1 MATIASLLIELGANV
16 ARLQQDMDRA
26 GRVVDR
32 WSKHTES
39 SVSAIK
45 TAFAGLGV
53 AIGVGSFVAGM
64 QRAIDK
70 ADAFDEM
77 AQKIGATAESVSE
90 LTYAFER
97 ESVSQ
102 EAAMKGLKTL
112 ATTMFEASQGGKEAV
127 AMFKGMGV
135 QFESLP
141 GVLRP
146 TDEVLLDLSE
156 RFANMRDG
164 PEKAALAVKLFGKAG
179 MDMIPFLNQGRTGI
193 AQLREEARRL
203 GVVVSTE
210 AAASAATFNDNLR
223 AVRASGEGLMMQLA
237 NNMLPSLTNIAKAMK
252 LAAEEGGVL
261 KAVIVGIGGAM
272 SEMFT
277 KSDEAQLRAVEQRLA
292 NLRKE
297 WTTMREAPGGWARN
311 GLDKRLDKKQ
321 AEIVAAMKEE
331 EEIKARIVARDKELA
346 AGRPKPKADLD
357 ARDFAAEGKT
367 KKDPD
372 ADLVWKQWVEW
383 EEEWAQVM
391 SEAAM
396 AADKMN
402 ERIRE
407 REMLENKWGD
417 TFEGMTNEE
426 IKEWERRKLAA
437 IDALREIEEENMRV
451 RAGFDENGNAIREV
465 KKEGNE
471 VAKDIGL
478 VFQSAAS
485 DAIREWK
492 GFKNLLKSVALDIA
506 QMMFKKAVVDPVG
519 KGASALID
527 AGIKAVFGGAR
538 ADGGPVMAGRTYL
551 VGERGPEL
559 FTPGSSGGITPNHA
573 LGGGGNTYVI
583 DARGADMGAV
593 ARIEQVLMRLAG
605 PGVTERRAVSAV
617 SDHRFRAG
625 VA

>member
-1 MATIASLLIELGANV
+1 MATVASLLIELGANV

-32 WSKHTES
+32 WSRNTEGA
-39 SVSAIK
+39 VSTIK
-45 TAFAGLGV
+45 AAFAGLGA

-70 ADAFDEM
+70 ADGFDEM
-77 AQKIGATAESVSE
+77 AQKIGATVEAVSE
-90 LTYAFER
+90 LTYAFDR

-112 ATTMFEASQGGKEAV
+112 SSAMFEASQGGREAV

-135 QFESLP
+135 EFETLP

-237 NNMLPSLTNIAKAMK
+237 NNMLPSLTNISKAMK

-277 KSDEAQLRAVEQRLA
+277 KSDEAQLRTVQQRLE

-311 GLDKRLDKKQ
+311 GLDRRLDKKQ
-321 AEIVAAMKEE
+321 SEILEAMREE
-331 EEIKARIVARDKELA
+331 EAIKARIVARDKELA
-346 AGRPKPKADLD
+346 AGRPKPTQD
-357 ARDFAAEGKT
+357 ATPRDFAADAGGRASQP
-367 KKDPD
+367 KDD
-372 ADLVWKQWVEW
+372 NLAARQWMEW
-383 EEEWAQVM
+383 EEEWAQIM

-407 REMLENKWGD
+407 REMLEHKWGD

-451 RAGFDENGNAIREV
+451 RAGFDENGNAIQAT
-465 KKEGNE
+465 KKEADG

-492 GFKNLLKSVALDIA
+492 GFRNLLKSVAVDIA
-506 QMMFKKAVVDPVG
+506 QMLFKRQVVDPLA
-519 KGASALID
+519 KGAGALLD

-559 FTPGSSGGITPNHA
+559 FTPGASGGITPNHA
-573 LGGGGNTYVI
+573 LGGGGVTVVQHISI
-583 DARGADMGAV
+583 DSRSDRASILQAMTAAKEQAKAEILASMQRGGTFARA
-593 ARIEQVLMRLAG
+593 
-605 PGVTERRAVSAV
+605 
-617 SDHRFRAG
+617 
-625 VA
+625 

>member
-32 WSKHTES
+32 WSRHTES

-53 AIGVGSFVAGM
+53 AIGVGSFVSGM

-70 ADAFDEM
+70 ADGFDEM
-77 AQKIGATAESVSE
+77 AQKIGASVEAVSE
-90 LTYAFER
+90 LTYAFDR

-112 ATTMFEASQGGKEAV
+112 ASTMFEASQGGKEAV
-127 AMFKGMGV
+127 ATFKGMGV
-135 QFESLP
+135 EFESMP
-141 GVLRP
+141 GVLRA
-146 TDEVLLDLSE
+146 TDQVLLDLAE

-210 AAASAATFNDNLR
+210 AAASAAAFNDNLR
-223 AVRASGEGLMMQLA
+223 AVRASGEGLMMTFA
-237 NNMLPSLTNIAKAMK
+237 NKMLPSLTDISKAMK

-272 SEMFT
+272 SEMFS

-311 GLDKRLDKKQ
+311 GIDKRLDKKQ
-321 AEIVAAMKEE
+321 AEILAAMKEE

-346 AGRPKPKADLD
+346 AGRPKPGGNVNPGDFSADTGSKVAKPKGDDL
-357 ARDFAAEGKT
+357 AMRQWAEY
-367 KKDPD
+367 
-372 ADLVWKQWVEW
+372 
-383 EEEWAQVM
+383 EEGLQSVTPVIER
-391 SEAAM
+391 
-396 AADKMN
+396 MN
-402 ERIRE
+402 ATLRKRE
-407 REMLENKWGD
+407 ELEYKWGR
-417 TFEGMTNEE
+417 TFDGMTIEE
-426 IKEWERRKLAA
+426 IENWERRQYAA
-437 IDALREIEEENMRV
+437 HDALREIEEENMRV
-451 RAGFDENGNAIREV
+451 RAGFDENGNAIRGALDDT
-465 KKEGNE
+465 KKTGED

-506 QMMFKKAVVDPVG
+506 QMMFKRQVVDPLA
-519 KGASALID
+519 KGAGALLD

-559 FTPGSSGGITPNHA
+559 FTPGASGGITPNHA
-573 LGGGGNTYVI
+573 LGGGGVTVVQNISI
-583 DARGADMGAV
+583 DSRSDRASILQAMSAAKDQAKAEILASMQRGGTFARA
-593 ARIEQVLMRLAG
+593 
-605 PGVTERRAVSAV
+605 
-617 SDHRFRAG
+617 
-625 VA
+625 